1 MRFTHGLALLGFAV
15 MAAAYSEVGIYE
27 RFYFYYAYKLDAM
40 TVGEKKIA
48 TGCGNNCNFDEFIN
62 FVEEN
67 KGANIR
73 KVSTEHFPDIERTAE
88 LYANSGAATQVREG
102 RVFNGVGNYGE
113 LFEKVRTRLEGL
125 QHKKNYEYTGLSGEE
140 LATKVQEVKTKLMES
155 LKQVWQGRVRASLSS
170 FKPYEGFKV
179 VATTDG
185 QAVDF
190 KATLEAKENKGAITE
205 DHLKKLWDE
214 HVENFKGA
222 DAVKEFKPLKDWH
235 PAIVEENGIISMRLT
250 MEGALESGWIPKES
264 RWLQRNWKKSYDIGH
279 SRNVDSVGDT
289 YKALE
294 SKLCPGAP
302 SRRDFGL
309 LRKRQAL
316 LCIRAAEIEK
326 TMDIKAGD
334 VDNGGKPPGE
344 KPVNPGE
351 EGKPPGEKNIPASE
365 EQVKRANSVSETSF
379 EKSAEK
385 RLGKV
390 PKSFEEKYGTNS
402 YKELRTKALEY
413 KPLEPNS
420 PKIRSGGTGLS
431 KVGKAL
437 GAVGGVLYVKG
448 IIDAFRDHVSPL
460 HFFAAVTSIVPF
472 LGCAV
477 ETGASIEDKVPV
489 GFIVAEGVLCNV
501 ADALLLTPF
510 WPVGIALHLVN
521 AVVKFFRPPPTP
533 PTVLELA
540 EKRDAAWAH
549 ALEDIYRYTYS
560 AYETQK
566 KSSFAFKT
574 ENALFF
580 DSLNVL
586 SESADTIGSLNATG
600 SAELFDPKLFP
611 DQSAV
616 PDAAELETRSKEAI
630 TNLEEEEWAA
640 VLRRQRNTLLRTA
653 IATANGSLFEL
664 DKAAVDVND
673 KFIKYIESPEFK
685 ETYPNS
691 GWQGEKI
698 IAFFKNWATSIR
710 KHPEL
715 GVAGPAGLLLAI
727 PAGDDKDFE
736 YPDIHSFINK
746 RVEETTEYVRSKPPV
761 LPRAL
766 DVSFVLGQSKALLNL
781 PKDTLSP
788 LSFLE
793 VEVSSASEKPLSPLY
808 LQTLVV
814 RHTREIVD
822 VMYGRMKESDLKDTD
837 FAVQN
842 PELLKNFR
850 LLIAM
855 KLGAVHDADR
865 VAEIQRRHPSGFDP
879 ELLNHRGLVRA
890 ITPYIPVVLENPT
903 NPVPVSHYLTM
914 VSGLEKTLVDEALQ
928 AQVAKYVETQDEA
941 TKSFWEEQ
949 KKNFN
954 SLKAIAEKI
963 TGVLARPPS
972 MPGDFLAKHKPT
984 CVSKGQD
991 ETMCQYLVEACYFA
1005 ENMGDEF
1012 VNQCLDAAVSLEKTR
1027 EHKVDLCAKFPSY
1040 KSCELAIHDCDK
1052 TYRNS
1057 MYTVLFEC
1065 AARAAPDLEAEYAKM
1080 AAE

>member
-27 RFYFYYAYKLDAM
+27 RFYFYYAYKLDSM
-40 TVGEKKIA
+40 TVGKSTIA
-48 TGCGNNCNFDEFIN
+48 SGCKNCNFDDFIN
-62 FVEEN
+62 FIEDN
-67 KGANIR
+67 KGESIR
-73 KVSTEHFPDIERTAE
+73 KVSTEHFPDIEKTAD
-88 LYANSGAATQVREG
+88 LYAKSGPATQVKEG
-102 RVFNGVGNYGE
+102 RVYNGASNYGE
-113 LFEKVRTRLEGL
+113 LFEKVRTRLEVL
-125 QHKKNYEYTGLSGEE
+125 QWEEKFEYPGLSGEE
-140 LATKVQEVKTKLMES
+140 LTTKVQEVKTKVMES
-155 LKQVWQGRVRASLSS
+155 MKQVWQGRVRAALTS
-170 FKPYEGFKV
+170 FKPYEGFEV
-179 VATTDG
+179 VATADG
-185 QAVDF
+185 KGVDF
-190 KATLEAKENKGAITE
+190 KATVEAEKNKGAMTE
-205 DHLKKLWDE
+205 AKLKELWDE
-214 HVENFKGA
+214 HVKNFKGA
-222 DAVKEFKPLKDWH
+222 DPVKEFKPLRDWH
-235 PAIVEENGIISMRLT
+235 PAIVEKEGIISMKSTLT
-250 MEGALESGWIPKES
+250 GAAKSKWITTPKWLVD
-264 RWLQRNWKKSYDIGH
+264 RWTNSYDIGH
-279 SRNVDSVGDT
+279 SRNVDSVAET

-294 SKLCPGAP
+294 PQLCPKAP
-302 SRRDFGL
+302 GRRDFGL
-309 LRKRQAL
+309 LGKRQAL

-326 TMDIKAGD
+326 TID
-334 VDNGGKPPGE
+334 VKPKDLDTGGKPGE
-344 KPVNPGE
+344 KPVN
-351 EGKPPGEKNIPASE
+351 PGEKNIPASE
-365 EQVKRANSVSETSF
+365 EQVKRANSVSENSF

-630 TNLEEEEWAA
+630 TNLEEEEWGA

-698 IAFFKNWATSIR
+698 LAFFKNWATSIR

-727 PAGDDKDFE
+727 PAGDDKEFE
-736 YPDIHSFINK
+736 YPDIHTFINK

-865 VAEIQRRHPSGFDP
+865 VAEIQRRHPSGYDP

-903 NPVPVSHYLTM
+903 DPVPVSHYLTM

-928 AQVAKYVETQDEA
+928 ARVTKYVETQDEA

-963 TGVLARPPS
+963 AGVLARPPS

-1027 EHKVDLCAKFPSY
+1027 EHKVDVCAKFPSY